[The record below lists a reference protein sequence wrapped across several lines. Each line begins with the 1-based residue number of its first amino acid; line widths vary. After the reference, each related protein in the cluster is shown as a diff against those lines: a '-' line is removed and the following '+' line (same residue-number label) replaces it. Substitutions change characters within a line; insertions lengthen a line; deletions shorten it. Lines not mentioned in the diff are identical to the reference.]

1 MHILVKAWRRS
12 ITKTKTKRARSHH
25 VVDCYAARTWLQ
37 NLTVAGFVQEKA
49 LEKAFAKFGRVEH
62 VRVLRDKGSAYPAS
76 VC

>member
-1 MHILVKAWRRS
+1 MLVS
-12 ITKTKTKRARSHH
+12 NS
-25 VVDCYAARTWLQ
+25 
-37 NLTVAGFVQEKA
+37 TVAGFLQEKA